1 MTKNSGKYYSM
12 KELLSKTP
20 YIDKVLW
27 LNNVETISEGN
38 NIHEN
43 ARNKAIKGSLNISE
57 PVIASDEA
65 IYLDFLN
72 EEEQP
77 GACIKRVVSENASDI
92 ELINFY
98 SNLIKQ
104 KKQKESS
111 GRIISA
117 YAIALEGRIVN
128 EFEYIQE
135 CTFKYPP
142 SQTIISGR
150 PLASLHYFKEYNKYY
165 SELSE
170 DQKNILNNKINDK
183 VISFINETLNFICE
197 INS

>member
-1 MTKNSGKYYSM
+1 M
-12 KELLSKTP
+12 KELLSKVP
-20 YIDKVLW
+20 SVDKVLW
-27 LNNVETISEGN
+27 LNNIETISEGK
-38 NIHEN
+38 NINEN
-43 ARNKAIKGSLNISE
+43 ARNKAIKGSMNISE

-72 EEEQP
+72 EEQQP
-77 GACIKRVVSENASDI
+77 GACIKRIASENASDV
-92 ELINFY
+92 ELIKFY

-104 KKQKESS
+104 KNKKSS

-117 YAIALEGRIVN
+117 YAVALQGQIIN
-128 EFEYIQE
+128 EFEYTQE

-142 SQTIISGR
+142 SQIIINGR

-170 DQKNILNNKINDK
+170 NQKKILNNKINDRI
-183 VISFINETLNFICE
+183 ISFINETLNTICE
-197 INS
+197 INFNDN